1 MFVAILN
8 LFSQRKLH
16 SKSALL
22 TARAGRAE
30 DRRVA
35 RVARGRLTSL
45 LDRIGD
51 GVLDLA
57 ELQIFGMFY
66 TKISLVFGCI
76 GTDLCKKI
84 RVFQHFPKSTRLSS

>member
-1 MFVAILN
+1 MEPFSAFFGLYRICTRMFVAKN

-57 ELQIFGMFY
+57 ELQIF
-66 TKISLVFGCI
+66 
-76 GTDLCKKI
+76 
-84 RVFQHFPKSTRLSS
+84 